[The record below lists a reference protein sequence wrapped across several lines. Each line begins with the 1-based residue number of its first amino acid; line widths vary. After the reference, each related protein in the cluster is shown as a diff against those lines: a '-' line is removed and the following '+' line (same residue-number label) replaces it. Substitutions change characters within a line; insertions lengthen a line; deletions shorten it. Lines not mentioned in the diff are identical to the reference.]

1 MTIARRL
8 APLLL
13 LLGACAKREAAL
25 PRSVA
30 PTDEEIWIIARAG
43 ETSGR
48 TSTPHAPRML
58 AGTTPDATPLALER
72 TDVQATV
79 VGPFAALRVRQI
91 YAGPER
97 ATEGAFVLPLP
108 PAAVFHDLVVTL
120 GRRHIRAIV
129 RAREEAEAIYAAAL
143 RSGRVAS
150 LLREEDGVV
159 LGMAHLP
166 PRTPIHVEFS
176 YAETMPWRDGAWEL
190 VVPRLPGGTVG
201 ARIDL
206 DGLGAITTVESPTHA
221 IRQTTDSGEQTSVV
235 LREPAT
241 LRDADFV
248 LRYAVDAHASP
259 GAVVVSS
266 GSRGT
271 VAALILHPIAAGG
284 RPTALHLAAID
295 WGTLV
300 VEGLPASNA
309 AVNVSV
315 PEGRPLVLRARVLG
329 GTPGTV
335 RVTTLVAGRRRTRTF
350 TAVAAPAEAVDLLPV
365 LWASDAVRAL
375 WPDRDAMRDLALRY
389 GVLSPVTALVAV
401 DATAPSE

>member
-108 PAAVFHDLVVTL
+108 PAAVFHDL
-120 GRRHIRAIV
+120 
-129 RAREEAEAIYAAAL
+129 
-143 RSGRVAS
+143 
-150 LLREEDGVV
+150 
-159 LGMAHLP
+159 
-166 PRTPIHVEFS
+166 
-176 YAETMPWRDGAWEL
+176 
-190 VVPRLPGGTVG
+190 
-201 ARIDL
+201 
-206 DGLGAITTVESPTHA
+206 DGLGPITTVESPTHA
-221 IRQTTDSGEQTSVV
+221 IRQTTASGEQTSVV

-248 LRYAVDAHASP
+248 LRYAVDTHASP

-266 GSRGT
+266 GSRGA
-271 VAALILHPIAAGG
+271 VAALVLHPIAAGG

-300 VEGLPASNA
+300 VEDVPASNA
-309 AVNVSV
+309 AVN
-315 PEGRPLVLRARVLG
+315 
-329 GTPGTV
+329 
-335 RVTTLVAGRRRTRTF
+335 F
-350 TAVAAPAEAVDLLPV
+350 
-365 LWASDAVRAL
+365 
-375 WPDRDAMRDLALRY
+375 
-389 GVLSPVTALVAV
+389 
-401 DATAPSE
+401 